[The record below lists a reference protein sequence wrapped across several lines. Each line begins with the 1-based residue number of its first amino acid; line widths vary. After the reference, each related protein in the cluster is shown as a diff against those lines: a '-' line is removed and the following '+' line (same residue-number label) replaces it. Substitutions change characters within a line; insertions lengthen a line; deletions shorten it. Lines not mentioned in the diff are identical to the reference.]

1 MTFLTER
8 NRIFPWPQKRDWD
21 KVAPEFKFCRNAEV
35 IDDSKSVQVK
45 NLTSIKSKFRAFCC
59 KYFGEERTQVR
70 LTRIFIPRNW
80 SIWCFLCAFCGT
92 EEDAQGLL
100 KMSR

>member
-1 MTFLTER
+1 MWHTKNFYVDKIKKKFAKKVGVTFLTEK

-59 KYFGEERTQVR
+59 KYFGEEST
-70 LTRIFIPRNW
+70 
-80 SIWCFLCAFCGT
+80 
-92 EEDAQGLL
+92 
-100 KMSR
+100 